1 MNKKDNEYSTQY
13 FSEMMFLRGKGIRY
27 DFAKTIDGLNTYKYK
42 RTRELFLAL
51 AEYYSNN

>member
-42 RTRELFLAL
+42 RTKELFLAL